1 MKIPKPVPVEFG
13 NMVYVP
19 RLVAIDCPNC
29 SAEVRLDRFLAD
41 FPAAAAMIN
50 PGDRRSPLLR
60 VYFSFGSMADLP
72 YNPACVFVFSQTD
85 KDGVPQ
91 VTVWRPLGKL
101 YLRN

>member
-19 RLVAIDCPNC
+19 RLVANRLPQC

-50 PGDRRSPLLR
+50 PGDRRSQLR
-60 VYFSFGSMADLP
+60 VYFSFGSMADFP
-72 YNPACVFVFSQTD
+72 YIPACVLVFSQTG

>member
-50 PGDRRSPLLR
+50 PGDRRSPLR
-60 VYFSFGSMADLP
+60 VYFSFGNGRFPVQPRLRLCLLSNL
-72 YNPACVFVFSQTD
+72 Q
-85 KDGVPQ
+85 DGVPK